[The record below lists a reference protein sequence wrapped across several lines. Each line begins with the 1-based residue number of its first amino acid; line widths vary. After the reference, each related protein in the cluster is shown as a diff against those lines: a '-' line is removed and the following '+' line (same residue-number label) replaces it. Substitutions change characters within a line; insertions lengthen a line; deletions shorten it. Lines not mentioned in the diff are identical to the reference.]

1 MFGSFRKPD
10 MPQEEEEEKDT
21 SSYAIK
27 GCEVMAVAGV
37 A

>member
-10 MPQEEEEEKDT
+10 MPQEEEDT